1 MNDRINQGEEKA
13 VSPTEPKPA
22 SPTGAR
28 SGDLSNQSLQQAGT
42 AKHNT
47 DGVDAVISNPGA
59 PTSPDVKTVQLAIPP
74 TSVAPPAETRQNLVG
89 ISSQPG
95 SSAQAEGNTETK
107 PHADSTGIEDVRAGS
122 HAETVQAE
130 ATRAEAPRGDIPA
143 QMLAKTAAVRSSGP
157 GTTTAGTKPDFWTKE
172 PTTLRGWIAR
182 VMRSNVFRLYKAE
195 QDGKTTKPSTTADTD
210 CRKCKEE
217 SLEGVVVRVVDASK
231 EKKHG
236 IEHHDETTRP
246 STAGHDQSEADRG
259 SPSANIPKPS
269 NPNPT
274 GDISDRTAMYDQL
287 LPVARHVTAP
297 AAKCKSNF
305 VAKYFFPCLSDGLN
319 QPGKWTEDEEEEVVK
334 WVAKGLTLM
343 EKGGYT

>member
-1 MNDRINQGEEKA
+1 MFFASESPAIPTPARPHFLTPTPLISLPSIIPNLPTIQAYQLSNMASSSTPSSSKGANHSAGVNNPSDDGPSSSTRTGNSPAHSRPPADNPSERNTLNHLARPTIPQRPHRLGLGLAEIANRLPLGMAGITAAAYRAPFSALAKTINDRINQGEEKA

-157 GTTTAGTKPDFWTKE
+157 GTTTAGTKPGLWTKE
-172 PTTLRGWIAR
+172 PTTLNG
-182 VMRSNVFRLYKAE
+182 
-195 QDGKTTKPSTTADTD
+195 
-210 CRKCKEE
+210 
-217 SLEGVVVRVVDASK
+217 
-231 EKKHG
+231 
-236 IEHHDETTRP
+236 
-246 STAGHDQSEADRG
+246 
-259 SPSANIPKPS
+259 
-269 NPNPT
+269 
-274 GDISDRTAMYDQL
+274 
-287 LPVARHVTAP
+287 
-297 AAKCKSNF
+297 
-305 VAKYFFPCLSDGLN
+305 
-319 QPGKWTEDEEEEVVK
+319 
-334 WVAKGLTLM
+334 
-343 EKGGYT
+343 